1 MNLSSYQFYAVCIGF
16 FLILPFSAFS
26 QSLDTTRYRM
36 KNEIYKI
43 TPEDTLTMDI
53 FYPQNYKGSPMPT
66 VVFFFGGGWTG
77 GNRQHFSHHCKYLA
91 SRGMI
96 AIAPDYR
103 IFGKHGTPPQ
113 KSVADAR
120 SAMRYVKQH
129 AQELGV
135 DTAHLAAGGGS
146 AGGHLALATATVSG
160 FDDPEDD
167 QNISPM
173 PQALV
178 LYNPVVNTTS
188 EGFGAAR
195 VGNDTI
201 NLSPYHQASPDI
213 PPVLIFH
220 GEKDTTV
227 PLENIRALKVRL
239 DEYQVP
245 NQIVTYAGQGHGFFN
260 LGRERGK
267 YFWMTLQETDAF
279 FQSLGYLP
287 SLNNTKP

>member
-1 MNLSSYQFYAVCIGF
+1 MNLSSYHFHIVCAIF
-16 FLILPFSAFS
+16 FLLSPFFGLGQTA
-26 QSLDTTRYRM
+26 DTTHYRL
-36 KNEIYKI
+36 KNQIYKI

-53 FYPQNYKGSPMPT
+53 YYPKNYEGNQLPA

-77 GNRQHFSHHCKYLA
+77 GSRQHFSHHSKYLA

-113 KSVADAR
+113 KAVADAR

-135 DTAHLAAGGGS
+135 DTARLAAGGGS
-146 AGGHLALATATVSG
+146 AGGHLALGTATLG
-160 FDDPEDD
+160 EFDDPGDD
-167 QNISPM
+167 QGFGPR

-188 EGFGAAR
+188 AGFGATR
-195 VGNDTI
+195 VGRDTLR
-201 NLSPYHQASPDI
+201 LSPYHQLSSDMPS
-213 PPVLIFH
+213 VLIFH
-220 GEKDTTV
+220 GEDDTTV
-227 PLENIRALKVRL
+227 PLKNILALEAKLDALKV
-239 DEYQVP
+239 P
-245 NQIVTYAGQGHGFFN
+245 NQVFTYAGQSHGFFN
-260 LGRERGK
+260 PGREEGK
-267 YFWMTLQETDAF
+267 YFWRTLQVTDAF

-287 SLNNTKP
+287 SMNHSEP